1 MTRSEMLFKEA
12 ARFIPGGVNSPVRA
26 FGSVGETPRF
36 IASAKGAYMTDVD
49 GNTYLDFVGSWGP
62 MILGHSHP
70 AVLDAVL
77 EACREGLSF
86 GAATEREVE
95 MAELICSLVPSIEM
109 VRMVNSGTEAVMS
122 AIRAA
127 RGFTGRSKIVK
138 FAGCYHGHSDSML
151 VKAGSGVMTAGIP
164 DSAGVPEGC
173 TRDTLTAVYNDLKSV
188 EDLFAA
194 FGSEIAA
201 VIVEPVAAN
210 MGVVLPE
217 KGFLE
222 GLRKICDT
230 YGSLLI
236 FDEVITG
243 FRLSLAGAQ
252 GYFGIRPDLTTF
264 GKIIGG
270 GMPVGA
276 YGGRKDVMEL
286 IAPCGPVYQAG
297 TLSGNPVA
305 MAAGLAQL
313 RLLRDTPDFYEDLNH
328 TGDVFFEEMKKVLR
342 EAGKPWQI
350 NHIGSL
356 GCIFFTKEPV
366 SNYAQAKTSDTK
378 AFAEYFSYML
388 RQGVYLAP
396 SQFEAMF
403 LSAAMTEE
411 ELRQVLETFQNYLKQ
426 SQS

>member
-12 ARFIPGGVNSPVRA
+12 ERFIPGGVNSPVRA

-173 TRDTLTAVYNDLKSV
+173 TRDTLTAVYNDLQSV
-188 EDLFAA
+188 EDIFGA

-217 KGFLE
+217 EGFLT
-222 GLRKICDT
+222 GLRRICDE
-230 YGSLLI
+230 YGALLI

-243 FRLSLAGAQ
+243 FRLSLSGAQ
-252 GYFGIRPDLTTF
+252 GYFGVRPDLTTF

-276 YGGRKDVMEL
+276 YGGRRDVMEL
-286 IAPCGPVYQAG
+286 IAPSGPVYQAG

-313 RLLRDTPDFYEDLNH
+313 KLLRDTPDFYEELNRK
-328 TGDVFFEEMKKVLR
+328 GEVFFENIKKAVR
-342 EAGKPWQI
+342 EAGKPWQV

-356 GCIFFTKEPV
+356 GCIFFTDSPV
-366 SNYAQAKTSDTK
+366 ENYAQAKTADTK
-378 AFAEYFSYML
+378 AFAEYFSWML
-388 RQGVYLAP
+388 GHGIYVAP

-403 LSAAMTEE
+403 LSSAMTEE
-411 ELRQVLETFQNYLKQ
+411 ELAGVLETLKEYLNK
-426 SQS
+426 SQA

>member
-173 TRDTLTAVYNDLKSV
+173 TRDTLTAVYNDLQSV
-188 EDLFAA
+188 EDIFGAC
-194 FGSEIAA
+194 GSEIAA

-217 KGFLE
+217 EGFLT
-222 GLRKICDT
+222 GLRRICDE
-230 YGSLLI
+230 YGALLI

-243 FRLSLAGAQ
+243 FRLSLSGAQ

-276 YGGRKDVMEL
+276 YGGRRDVMEL
-286 IAPCGPVYQAG
+286 IAPSGPVYQAG

-313 RLLRDTPDFYEDLNH
+313 RLLRDTPDFYEELNRK
-328 TGDVFFEEMKKVLR
+328 GDVFFENIKKAVR
-342 EAGKPWQI
+342 EAGKPWQV

-356 GCIFFTKEPV
+356 GCIFFTDSPV
-366 SNYAQAKTSDTK
+366 ENYAQAKTADTK
-378 AFAEYFSYML
+378 AFAEYFSWML
-388 RQGVYLAP
+388 GHGIYVAP

-403 LSAAMTEE
+403 LSSAMTEE
-411 ELRQVLETFQNYLKQ
+411 ELAGVLETLQEYLDKNQ
-426 SQS
+426 A